1 MRVCMY
7 VCVLACVLARVLVCM
22 FVCMFVCV
30 FAGVRASICLQQQ
43 FMLKNQSRF
52 EQLSIHIFGP
62 TGGGRAL
69 SMPS

>member
-1 MRVCMY
+1 
-7 VCVLACVLARVLVCM
+7 
-22 FVCMFVCV
+22 MFVCV